1 MSTDSYYDL
10 DAILGEEQRV
20 PTTFKV
26 SAAQLGHFMPGNE
39 VQQIEDLPKDT
50 RLELP
55 LWLSKILLERNMVAL
70 DMPPFYGS
78 RNRSRLKADEW
89 SINIRDKSPYYFRV
103 GRTLSK
109 IKNDVELLDLMQKIC
124 ASRHKEILDRSQ
136 NSLNEDMTNFK
147 RNLSDMEMNSFKA
160 GYDAA
165 NDFFRWKNGES
176 GILRAS
182 SLLRSRRPRLAD

>member
-109 IKNDVELLDLMQKIC
+109 VNRPVLFYFVC
-124 ASRHKEILDRSQ
+124 ASFRIQRRLYEISQ
-136 NSLNEDMTNFK
+136 PPLVSPC
-147 RNLSDMEMNSFKA
+147 A
-160 GYDAA
+160 
-165 NDFFRWKNGES
+165 
-176 GILRAS
+176 ILILS
-182 SLLRSRRPRLAD
+182 SLLRAFR